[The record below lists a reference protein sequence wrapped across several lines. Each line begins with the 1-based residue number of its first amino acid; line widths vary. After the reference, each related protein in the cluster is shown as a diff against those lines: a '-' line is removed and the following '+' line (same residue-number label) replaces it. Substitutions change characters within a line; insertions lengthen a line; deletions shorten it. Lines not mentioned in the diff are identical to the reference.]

1 MHTFSAALCAALT
14 VGALSA
20 QNAPCELTTNGDFET
35 GDLTGWQLFPSG
47 PGQITIATPGLNS
60 QFAGCI
66 DNQVLASASLFKQAN
81 VGVGVVTP
89 GETVTIEFDARGT
102 TAIGGVV
109 FAELFS
115 ELTGGGV
122 SRSEILGGAPLAL
135 DPDPNTWKRFSFAA
149 QAGPD
154 VSGGITLQL
163 AAITGGAPGS
173 TSSVCFDDVSVS
185 VSRPAA
191 GSSNYGTGWPGTNGV
206 PSLQLSADPVLG
218 QTVQVQMGNSSG
230 ASTIGGLL
238 FGAQPATNPTPFGG
252 TALVD
257 FFFVETISSL
267 SGTGADYP
275 LGLPNDPSL
284 CGVSLYTQLIQA
296 DAGASAGVSFSSGLR
311 IDLGY

>member
-1 MHTFSAALCAALT
+1 M
-14 VGALSA
+14 
-20 QNAPCELTTNGDFET
+20 
-35 GDLTGWQLFPSG
+35 
-47 PGQITIATPGLNS
+47 
-60 QFAGCI
+60 
-66 DNQVLASASLFKQAN
+66 
-81 VGVGVVTP
+81 
-89 GETVTIEFDARGT
+89 
-102 TAIGGVV
+102 
-109 FAELFS
+109 
-115 ELTGGGV
+115 
-122 SRSEILGGAPLAL
+122 
-135 DPDPNTWKRFSFAA
+135 
-149 QAGPD
+149 
-154 VSGGITLQL
+154 
-163 AAITGGAPGS
+163 
-173 TSSVCFDDVSVS
+173 
-185 VSRPAA
+185 
-191 GSSNYGTGWPGTNGV
+191 

>member
-115 ELTGGGV
+115 
-122 SRSEILGGAPLAL
+122 
-135 DPDPNTWKRFSFAA
+135 
-149 QAGPD
+149 
-154 VSGGITLQL
+154 
-163 AAITGGAPGS
+163 
-173 TSSVCFDDVSVS
+173 
-185 VSRPAA
+185 
-191 GSSNYGTGWPGTNGV
+191 
-206 PSLQLSADPVLG
+206 
-218 QTVQVQMGNSSG
+218 M
-230 ASTIGGLL
+230 IGGNQLPSHANIAVNSLL
-238 FGAQPATNPTPFGG
+238 M
-252 TALVD
+252 
-257 FFFVETISSL
+257 
-267 SGTGADYP
+267 
-275 LGLPNDPSL
+275 
-284 CGVSLYTQLIQA
+284 
-296 DAGASAGVSFSSGLR
+296 
-311 IDLGY
+311 